1 MASFTWFELAVVP
14 CFSIA
19 GVGVVNLSMGMHFCL
34 SLRIIHK
41 DKSIFLIQAEL
52 V

>member
-19 GVGVVNLSMGMHFCL
+19 GVGVVNLSVGMHFCL
-34 SLRIIHK
+34 SLGIIHK
-41 DKSIFLIQAEL
+41 DKSIFL